1 MTSQKKDNFTNENE
15 EDIKKIRV
23 QEILSTK
30 NLEIK
35 KIAQKDL
42 GNWCN
47 KIFVIVVYFVVVVV
61 IDIVVVVVNVVA
73 LFVVADHIIF
83 SCGQ

>member
-30 NLEIK
+30 KLEIK

-47 KIFVIVVYFVVVVV
+47 KIFVIVVYFVVVV